1 MTCILETCTT
11 IMFRNLYIGTMY
23 NHGTHHFKAWI
34 LSGDIGAHC
43 WRVLLTFTPSRNLM
57 CVQFFSNQHLLVS
70 SSNLLFEFCDLDC
83 CMFFIYCGS
92 VLLNNLSRHYS
103 RHQAHLSQLRGRN
116 TIYALFTLCSRNQND
131 LNICVCIFSTPTNF
145 C

>member
-1 MTCILETCTT
+1 
-11 IMFRNLYIGTMY
+11 
-23 NHGTHHFKAWI
+23 
-34 LSGDIGAHC
+34 
-43 WRVLLTFTPSRNLM
+43 M

-131 LNICVCIFSTPTNF
+131 LNIRVCIFSTQTNKCQNPKTNNGAKMGLIKKTELTRVSHMF
-145 C
+145 YYLFLRSRPSLVSALLKVCFQQPV